1 VTAATYAGTVT
12 LQSASSVGGTGQL
25 TLSNTLSGG
34 FGLTKVGS
42 DTVVLTGSSNGSTT
56 TTISAGTLQLG
67 NGGTSGTLGSG
78 AVTNNGTLVFD
89 RTDAYGGTVSN
100 PISGSGGVTLS
111 QGTLTWGGANTY
123 TGVTTINLGTL
134 QLGAAGALGDG
145 TSNTSGV
152 TVASGGALDL
162 AGFTPAATV
171 GLTLNGA
178 GVGGS
183 GVLTNSSVTAATYA
197 GTVTLQSASSV
208 GGTGQLTLSNTL
220 SGGFG
225 LTKVGSDTGY

>member
-1 VTAATYAGTVT
+1 V
-12 LQSASSVGGTGQL
+12 
-25 TLSNTLSGG
+25 LSGG

-100 PISGSGGVTLS
+100 AVSGSGGVTLS
-111 QGTLTWGGANTY
+111 QGTLSWGGANTY
-123 TGVTTINLGTL
+123 TGVTTITWARCSWERPGPWATARATLRCDGRLRRRVGLG
-134 QLGAAGALGDG
+134 GVHAGGHG
-145 TSNTSGV
+145 
-152 TVASGGALDL
+152 
-162 AGFTPAATV
+162 

-183 GVLTNSSVTAATYA
+183 GV
-197 GTVTLQSASSV
+197 
-208 GGTGQLTLSNTL
+208 
-220 SGGFG
+220 
-225 LTKVGSDTGY
+225 